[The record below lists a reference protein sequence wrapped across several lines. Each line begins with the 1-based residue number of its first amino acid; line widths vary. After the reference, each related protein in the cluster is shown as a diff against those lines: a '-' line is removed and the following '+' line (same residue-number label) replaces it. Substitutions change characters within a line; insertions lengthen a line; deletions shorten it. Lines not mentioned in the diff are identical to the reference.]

1 MAIQAC
7 KVISA
12 AGLVR
17 LNAMVAD
24 AVAQGFAPHGD
35 IMPVADGELVLIMV
49 KKDTG
54 IDGCTVISADGL
66 VRLSMQLAD
75 AVVDGFSP
83 HGDIITLPSGD
94 YVMVLVKGGDSGGGG
109 TGDITSAQIT
119 DASTVGKSVLTA
131 ASAAAARTAIGAGT
145 SNLALGT
152 TSTTAK
158 AGDWKPAAADI
169 SDASTV
175 GRSVLSAADAAAAR
189 SAIGAGVGNS
199 NLVIGTT
206 ASQAKAGNWK
216 PAANEITDATAFGQ
230 SLIKAADAAAAK
242 ALLGIS

>member
-49 KKDTG
+49 KRDTG

-66 VRLSMQLAD
+66 IRLSMLLAD

-94 YVMVLVKGGDSGGGG
+94 YVMVLVKGGDSGGG
-109 TGDITSAQIT
+109 TGDITSAQIS
-119 DASTVGKSVLTA
+119 DATTVGKSVLTA
-131 ASAAAARTAIGAGT
+131 ADAAAARTAIGAGT
-145 SNLALGT
+145 SNLAIGT

-158 AGDWKPAAADI
+158 AGNYAPTWAEVTGKPAVIGA
-169 SDASTV
+169 
-175 GRSVLSAADAAAAR
+175 GADAAAAR
-189 SAIGAGVGNS
+189 AAIGAGIGNS

-206 ASQAKAGNWK
+206 ATQAKAGNWK
-216 PAANEITDATAFGQ
+216 PVVADITDSGDFGRQ
-230 SLIKAADAAAAK
+230 LLQCADQAAAK
-242 ALLGIS
+242 TLLGIA

>member
-66 VRLSMQLAD
+66 VRLNEQLAA
-75 AVVDGFSP
+75 AVVGGFSP

-94 YVMVLVKGGDSGGGG
+94 YVMVLVKGGDSGGG
-109 TGDITSAQIT
+109 TGSVTSDQIT

-131 ASAAAARTAIGAGT
+131 ANAAAARTAIGAGT

-206 ASQAKAGNWK
+206 ATQAKAGNWK
-216 PAANEITDATAFGQ
+216 PAAIDVTDSGAFGRQ
-230 SLIKAADAAAAK
+230 LLQCADQAAAK
-242 ALLGIS
+242 TLLGIS

>member
-66 VRLSMQLAD
+66 VRLNEQLAA
-75 AVVDGFSP
+75 AVVGGFSP

-94 YVMVLVKGGDSGGGG
+94 YVMVLVKGGDSGGG
-109 TGDITSAQIT
+109 TGSITSAQIT

-131 ASAAAARTAIGAGT
+131 ANAAAARTAIGAGT

-152 TSTTAK
+152 TSATAK
-158 AGDWKPAAADI
+158 AGDYVPTWTEVTGKPAVIGAGADQ
-169 SDASTV
+169 
-175 GRSVLSAADAAAAR
+175 AAAR
-189 SAIGAGVGNS
+189 AAIGAGIGNS
-199 NLVIGTT
+199 NLVVGTLAT
-206 ASQAKAGNWK
+206 QAKAGNWQ
-216 PAANEITDATAFGQ
+216 PTVAEISNAGAFGRQ
-230 SLIKAADAAAAK
+230 LLQAADQAAAK
-242 ALLGIS
+242 TLLGIS

>member
-66 VRLSMQLAD
+66 VRLNEQLAA
-75 AVVDGFSP
+75 AVVGGFSP

-94 YVMVLVKGGDSGGGG
+94 YVMVLVKGGDSGGG
-109 TGDITSAQIT
+109 TGSVTSDQIT

-131 ASAAAARTAIGAGT
+131 ANAAAARTAIGAGT

-206 ASQAKAGNWK
+206 ATQAKAGNWK
-216 PAANEITDATAFGQ
+216 PAAIDVTDSGAFGRQ
-230 SLIKAADAAAAK
+230 LMQCADQAAAK
-242 ALLGIS
+242 TLLGIS

>member
-54 IDGCTVISADGL
+54 IDGCTVINADGL
-66 VRLSMQLAD
+66 VRLSMLLAD
-75 AVVDGFSP
+75 AVVGGFSP

-94 YVMVLVKGGDSGGGG
+94 YVMVLVKGGDSGGG
-109 TGDITSAQIT
+109 TGSITSAQIT

-131 ASAAAARTAIGAGT
+131 ANAAAARTAIGAGT

-158 AGDWKPAAADI
+158 AGDYAPAWSEITGKPAVIAA
-169 SDASTV
+169 
-175 GRSVLSAADAAAAR
+175 GADAAAAR
-189 SAIGAGVGNS
+189 AAIGAGIGNS
-199 NLVIGTT
+199 NLVVGTLAT
-206 ASQAKAGNWK
+206 QAKAGNWQ
-216 PAANEITDATAFGQ
+216 PTVAEISNAGAFGRQ
-230 SLIKAADAAAAK
+230 LLQAADQAAAK
-242 ALLGIS
+242 TLLGIS

>member
-94 YVMVLVKGGDSGGGG
+94 YVMVLVKGGDSGGG
-109 TGDITSAQIT
+109 TGSVTSDQIT

-131 ASAAAARTAIGAGT
+131 ANAAAARTAIGAGT

-169 SDASTV
+169 SDASAV

-230 SLIKAADAAAAK
+230 SLLKAADAAAAK

>member
-83 HGDIITLPSGD
+83 HGDIITLPGGD
-94 YVMVLVKGGDSGGGG
+94 YVMVLVKGGDSGGG
-109 TGDITSAQIT
+109 TGSVTSDQIT

-131 ASAAAARTAIGAGT
+131 ANAAAARTAIGAGT

-169 SDASTV
+169 SDASAV

-189 SAIGAGVGNS
+189 TAIGAGVGNS

-216 PAANEITDATAFGQ
+216 PAAIDVTDSGAFGRQ
-230 SLIKAADAAAAK
+230 LMQCADQAAAK
-242 ALLGIS
+242 TLLGIS

>member
-66 VRLSMQLAD
+66 VRLNEQLAA
-75 AVVDGFSP
+75 AVVGGFSP
-83 HGDIITLPSGD
+83 HGDIITLASGD
-94 YVMVLVKGGDSGGGG
+94 YVMVLVKGGDSGGG
-109 TGDITSAQIT
+109 TGSVTSAQIT

-131 ASAAAARTAIGAGT
+131 ANAAAARTAIGAGT
-145 SNLALGT
+145 SSLALGT

-230 SLIKAADAAAAK
+230 SLLKAADAAAAK